1 MDRVTFVSQN
11 QKNSRV
17 IWNSIAKL
25 LQVPHSCHCQGETLA
40 ILTQGFTILLMT
52 HFFLGWCDP
61 LHRSGLPGIHIRM
74 CCYQGVALFER
85 IKGIRRRGPFGGSV
99 PLQVGVEV
107 SKAHAKPPVSPSAY
121 GSGYSS
127 QLLSQC
133 LHACYNAS
141 CHGDNWLNLW
151 SCKQLN

>member
-1 MDRVTFVSQN
+1 MILCTGVVSQ
-11 QKNSRV
+11 
-17 IWNSIAKL
+17 AY
-25 LQVPHSCHCQGETLA
+25 
-40 ILTQGFTILLMT
+40 ILECFVTREWPYLKGLKG
-52 HFFLGWCDP
+52 LG
-61 LHRSGLPGIHIRM
+61 
-74 CCYQGVALFER
+74 GVAL
-85 IKGIRRRGPFGGSV
+85 FGGSV

-141 CHGDNWLNLW
+141 CHGDN
-151 SCKQLN
+151 